1 MKNAALL
8 EERLR
13 YLGIDEVVIDDLL
26 SARDIL
32 EPKLDQMLERFYAR
46 IMDEP
51 ELKDLFPD
59 EQSMAKARQAQKNH
73 WLDSLLAGDFTAD
86 YCERAERIGHAHAR
100 AGVTPDWY
108 IGGYSNMLSQF
119 IQQVVARAAE
129 DDYSAGPIIEALCKA
144 VFLDLDLVM
153 HSYLEAKDRVILD
166 LLLQATR
173 FIDTLSETNDELR
186 SASETVRQSAEALAE
201 GSLNGSDKTETIQ
214 HMLEQANTLA
224 IELRQLEERID
235 KLKTGKQLYLQSGS
249 EHTGTFAQI
258 VSRTI
263 DV

>member
-1 MKNAALL
+1 MSNTAQI
-8 EERLR
+8 EQRLR
-13 YLGIDEVVIDDLL
+13 YLGIDDVVIDDLL
-26 SARDIL
+26 SAREIL
-32 EPKLDQMLERFYAR
+32 EPKLDQMLDIFYAR

-59 EQSMAKARQAQKNH
+59 DQSMARARQAQKTH
-73 WLDSLLAGDFTAD
+73 WLESLLVGDFTDD

-100 AGVTPDWY
+100 AGVTPNWY
-108 IGGYSNMLSQF
+108 IGGYSNMLTQF
-119 IQQVVARAAE
+119 VQHVVARTSE

-144 VFLDLDLVM
+144 VFLDLDFVM
-153 HSYLEAKDRVILD
+153 HSYLEAKDRVIFD

-173 FIDTLSETNDELR
+173 FIDTLTEANEELR
-186 SASETVRQSAEALAE
+186 AASEKVRESAESLAE
-201 GSLNGSDKTETIQ
+201 GSVNGSDKTETVQ
-214 HMLEQANTLA
+214 QMLDHANALTT
-224 IELRQLEERID
+224 ELGQIRERID
-235 KLKTGKQLYLQSGS
+235 ELKTGKQLYLQSGS

>member
-1 MKNAALL
+1 MSNTALI

-32 EPKLDQMLERFYAR
+32 EPELDQMLDRFYAR

-59 EQSMAKARQAQKNH
+59 DQSMARARQAQKTH
-73 WLDSLLAGDFTAD
+73 WLESLLVGDFTGD

-100 AGVTPDWY
+100 AGVTPNWY
-108 IGGYSNMLSQF
+108 IGGYSNMLTQF
-119 IQQVVARAAE
+119 VQHVVAQTSE
-129 DDYSAGPIIEALCKA
+129 DDYRASPIIEALCKA

-173 FIDTLSETNDELR
+173 FIDTLTETNDELR
-186 SASETVRQSAEALAE
+186 SASEKVKESAELLAE
-201 GSLNGSDKTETIQ
+201 GSVNGADRTETIQ
-214 HMLEQANTLA
+214 QMLDQADALRN
-224 IELRQLEERID
+224 ELRQMEERID
-235 KLKTGKQLYLQSGS
+235 TLKSGKQLYLQSGS